1 MAVKLKVL
9 IILLIV
15 GLCGCSQKWDASG
28 FFFPD
33 DLVDSR
39 YAQSEL
45 WNQSHPFKNLVVSSE
60 NYQLLVAADSHI
72 GSLVNFEKF
81 LSQASKPENTAFV
94 MVGDI
99 VSGQKE
105 DFLKFK
111 NELPDFNQVHYF
123 LTPGNHDLYYDGWKT
138 YYDYFGSSM
147 YYFTVQTPSKS
158 DLYICLDSGSGT
170 LGRKQLAWFKNVLS
184 TKRANYRNCV
194 VFSHVNLFRNRHTT
208 STNPMVEELYVLMD
222 LFDRYKVNLVI
233 SGHDHVRFVNNFG
246 FTTYITLDA
255 LQDANPN
262 ASYLKLKVTPENAN
276 YEFADLK

>member
-1 MAVKLKVL
+1 METKLKIIVVL
-9 IILLIV
+9 LA
-15 GLCGCSQKWDASG
+15 GLFCGCSQKWDASG

-33 DLVDSR
+33 DLVDAR
-39 YAQSEL
+39 FAQSEQ

-72 GSLVNFEKF
+72 GPLVNFEKF

-105 DFLKFK
+105 DYQRFK
-111 NELPDFNQVHYF
+111 NALPDFSQVHYF
-123 LTPGNHDLYYDGWKT
+123 LTPGNHDLYFDGWKSF
-138 YYDYFGSSM
+138 YAYFGSSM
-147 YYFTVQTPSKS
+147 YYFTVQTPGKK

-170 LGRKQLAWFKNVLS
+170 LGGKQLAWLKQVLS
-184 TKRANYRNCV
+184 TQRTSCRNCV

-233 SGHDHVRFVNNFG
+233 NGHDHQRFVNNFG
-246 FTTYITLDA
+246 NTTYITLDA
-255 LQDANPN
+255 LQDSNPN
-262 ASYLKLKVTPENAN
+262 ASYLKLKVTPENAG
-276 YEFADLK
+276 YEFVDLK